1 MGDTETNSRGCCY
14 DMIVVVCFFISVAG
28 IIGLMIYVAV
38 SLESPVPNIE
48 IASMDFTVRNIT
60 QTRLTANWDL
70 LIRVPDHFI
79 CLQGDI
85 QASLFYKN
93 ITLVTSSEQRYN
105 DLKSGSPQQLR
116 VSAAISEEDIGG
128 LIGENI
134 IKDIKDER
142 KVKFGSKLFFTDC
155 RKGKRG
161 VISYVCNETTLRF
174 EPGSETKATK
184 FGNNPTCT
192 NF

>member
-1 MGDTETNSRGCCY
+1 
-14 DMIVVVCFFISVAG
+14 
-28 IIGLMIYVAV
+28 MIYVAV
-38 SLESPVPNIE
+38 NLESPVPNIE
-48 IASMDFTVRNIT
+48 IASMDFTVRNTT

-70 LIRVPDHFI
+70 LIRVPRTLPDEYI

-93 ITLVTSSEQRYN
+93 ITLVTSSGQRYI

-142 KVKFGSKLFFTDC
+142 EVKFGSKLFLTDC

-161 VISYVCNETTLRF
+161 VISYVCNEITLRF
-174 EPGSETKATK
+174 EPGSETKDTK
-184 FGNNPTCT
+184 FANNPTCT